1 MISVEVH
8 NKEKKNCVQGD
19 KVIIRLGHNNQA
31 ICAAIEI
38 NSNEILLHRVG
49 EPEFENVL
57 KYLEEPLKIK
67 VVNIPSVGDSN
78 IYNNL
83 NKIK

>member
-1 MISVEVH
+1 MFSVEIY
-8 NKEKKNCVQGD
+8 NKEKKNYVQGD

-31 ICAAIEI
+31 ICVAIEI
-38 NSNEILLHRVG
+38 NSNEILLHRIG

-67 VVNIPSVGDSN
+67 VINIPSIGDSN

-83 NKIK
+83 NTIK